1 MSLVSILTD
10 LPNRVCGF
18 SKLTHG
24 DESVPDGDA
33 LPVAVV
39 LRFLFFNARDLAND
53 SAWTEPRSIGSRPY
67 TLRQMLA

>member
-1 MSLVSILTD
+1 MSFVSILTD
-10 LPNRVCGF
+10 LPNRVSGL

-33 LPVAVV
+33 LPIAVV
-39 LRFLFFNARDLAND
+39 LRLLFFNARNLAND
-53 SAWTEPRSIGSRPY
+53 SAWIEPHSIGSRSY